1 MKRYSFIQLGVIF
14 ACLCSAQKLLA
25 NRASTVYDQVKP
37 QIMALHGVT
46 DQQQAHQNI
55 GTAVSL
61 NKHNFVTN
69 CHVLAGFDKFKLQNE
84 QYVSSATLI
93 KGDLHRDLCM
103 LYSHNAIGSDIQL
116 RDSHTIRI
124 GETVYAVGN
133 PLGSHHAITQG
144 IISNIVKQHSL
155 TWIQSDALTHFG
167 SSGGGLFDRNGR
179 LVGMTTAQKNRFSYA
194 IPTNA
199 IQKLQSQNKTLSLQ
213 ELNAAFASHEAPLA
227 SLLLSYSK
235 DLKLIKR
242 IVDIAVFQNQQRCF
256 MLLLGRNK
264 HGMVSGSALWSPEKD
279 QLLSFFPRAQTAR
292 QVIQQTLS
300 TLALQSQH
308 IHNNV
313 LLNSQLS
320 FAGESYHLKGMQMD
334 GYLQPIFT
342 ADIKSNH
349 TDWQSQNQLSLLLQD
364 NQQMLNSGRITFNLN
379 GFRKAKLLLRKY
391 CSK

>member
-1 MKRYSFIQLGVIF
+1 MKHYSLIQLGLTL
-14 ACLCSAQKLLA
+14 ACLCSSQALLA
-25 NRASTVYDQVKP
+25 NPASIVYSQAKP
-37 QIMALHGVT
+37 QIMALHGIST
-46 DQQQAHQNI
+46 GQQIHKNI
-55 GTAVSL
+55 GTAISL
-61 NKHNFVTN
+61 NKHTFITN

-84 QYVSSATLI
+84 QHVSIAKLT
-93 KGDLHRDLCM
+93 KGDLPRDLCM

-116 RDSHTIRI
+116 RDSHTVRI

-144 IISNIVKQHSL
+144 IVSNIVKQHSL

-167 SSGGGLFDRNGR
+167 SSGGGLFDQNGR
-179 LVGMTTAQKNRFSYA
+179 LIGMTTAQKNRFSYA
-194 IPTNA
+194 IPINA

-213 ELNAAFASHEAPLA
+213 ALNATFASNEAPLA

-235 DLKLIKR
+235 NLKLIKR
-242 IVDIAVFQNQQRCF
+242 IADIAVFQNQQRCF
-256 MLLLGRNK
+256 MLLLGRDK
-264 HGMVSGSALWSPEKD
+264 HGMVSGSALWSPKKS

-320 FAGESYHLKGMQMD
+320 FAGKSYRLKGMQMD
-334 GYLQPIFT
+334 GYLQPILT
-342 ADIKSNH
+342 ADIKANH
-349 TDWQSQNQLSLLLQD
+349 ADWQSQSHLSLLLRD
-364 NQQMLNSGRITFNLN
+364 NQQMLNSGRMTFSLKC
-379 GFRKAKLLLRKY
+379 FKKAKSLLRKY
-391 CSK
+391 CSI